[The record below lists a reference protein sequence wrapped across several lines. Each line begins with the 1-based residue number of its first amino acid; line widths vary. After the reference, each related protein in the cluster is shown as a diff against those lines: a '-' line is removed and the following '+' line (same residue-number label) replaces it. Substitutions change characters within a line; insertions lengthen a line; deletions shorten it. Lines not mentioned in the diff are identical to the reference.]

1 MGTKTEGTQ
10 GGEGR
15 GFLKRAAA
23 AVSGQAPPNNYFSV
37 FSTTVSEIDS
47 DSEHLHIPVTL
58 IGRNHQKEITAMVDS
73 GASTIFLSKDFTK
86 RNRVKTSWLTQAI
99 PLYNI
104 DGSRNKM
111 GDITHVAEL
120 GLMVGNHWEEK
131 IIFTVADI
139 GSEDLIIGIDWL

>member
-37 FSTTVSEIDS
+37 FYTTVSEIDS

-86 RNRVKTSWLTQAI
+86 CNRVKTSQLAKTI

-120 GLMVGNHWEEK
+120 GLVMGNH
-131 IIFTVADI
+131 
-139 GSEDLIIGIDWL
+139 